1 MLLQLINCWIT
12 SVYYIK
18 IKVNNLG
25 NILYIML
32 LKELSP
38 LHKLMWFEPVG
49 SKMQILLDLI
59 SDQECG
65 GLTNK
70 EVLFLKRVAR
80 IVRNLPKNTSDF
92 LLAIPDYFN
101 AYIAVKIDY
110 EEKETAIYSL
120 IWNLILGS
128 KITYQN
134 QRIIEQIWLEIMG
147 YEYVLES

>member
-1 MLLQLINCWIT
+1 
-12 SVYYIK
+12 
-18 IKVNNLG
+18 
-25 NILYIML
+25 ML

-70 EVLFLKRVAR
+70 EVLFLKRVAG

-101 AYIAVKIDY
+101 ADIAVKIDY

-134 QRIIEQIWLEIMG
+134 QKIIEQIWLEIMG